1 MKKESFFFKLS
12 KKNFL
17 FKKLYFLYNIY
28 VRNYKHLNKSSQF
41 GEDDYIL
48 DLFEKEYKGF
58 YLDIGC
64 YHPTKHNNTYKMY
77 KQGWRGINVDLNQFT
92 IDLFNF
98 LRSKDININSAISGS
113 EEKKEMYF
121 IDELNTQNTLEK
133 NHLEFLKKHHSVKDN
148 EINIIP
154 IKTIKLDKILEQ
166 YNFKNIDF
174 MNIDIEGH
182 EINVLKSLD
191 FNKYLIKTICI
202 EMIDHNSLSKE
213 QNEKIKILLNQK
225 GYLFLKK
232 IGFNYF
238 FKKC

>member
-1 MKKESFFFKLS
+1 MSGKSRLLNLS
-12 KKNFL
+12 RKYTFL
-17 FKKLYFLYNIY
+17 KKLYFFYNIFI
-28 VRNYKHLNKSSQF
+28 RNYKFLKNGSQF
-41 GEDDYIL
+41 GEEKIIL
-48 DLFEKEYKGF
+48 DFFGENYKGK
-58 YLDIGC
+58 YIDLGC
-64 YHPTKHNNTYKMY
+64 YHPTKHNNTYELY
-77 KQGWRGINVDLNQFT
+77 KKGWKGINIDLNPLT
-92 IDLFNF
+92 IELFNYF
-98 LRSKDININSAISGS
+98 RSKDININSAISGS

-148 EINIIP
+148 EVNIIP

>member
-98 LRSKDININSAISGS
+98 LRSKDININSAISDDGNT
-113 EEKKEMYF
+113 KELF
-121 IDELNTQNTLEK
+121 FLNELNTENTIDK
-133 NHLEFLKKHHSVKDN
+133 NHINFLLNYHNVKDY
-148 EINIIP
+148 EITKKKIKSRTFSDIINTYNI
-154 IKTIKLDKILEQ
+154 KK
-166 YNFKNIDF
+166 IDF
-174 MNIDIEGH
+174 LNLDVEGH
-182 EINVLKSLD
+182 EINI
-191 FNKYLIKTICI
+191 IKTIDFKNLFIDVICV
-202 EMIDHNSLSKE
+202 EMIEHNDISKKNNNEIKLILKNNNYSLI
-213 QNEKIKILLNQK
+213 NKIDINHI
-225 GYLFLKK
+225 YKK
-232 IGFNYF
+232 N
-238 FKKC
+238 